1 MAVCRVGALT
11 LFRLETTLT
20 EARENTRSTERRPT
34 ERRPL
39 VLFFLHNFFISIGTV
54 LIYVCAT
61 LLLLQ
66 NNPDLSLPLGYFL
79 AAVGCVAVG
88 KAYEYF
94 EHRLALKK
102 LVRGVMLVT
111 VALVV
116 LMSAGLYLLDPFV
129 EAVVLLI
136 GYRTIYLLSGL
147 EFWGLSAL
155 VFDVR
160 QSKRIFGIIG
170 SGDLPAKA
178 IGAILVVL
186 IHSSYSLY
194 ILLWIASV
202 AFLLALIIQNLTFRY
217 TAIPDHLAARKRP
230 PTASV
235 APRLIDRFFGG
246 SLLVFSLCAGMVFI
260 SAGAFFIEYGFFINV
275 KHKYHDEGD
284 VMSYIGY
291 LLALAFSAATV
302 IKLALSSRVIDRF
315 GLGKVLVSLPIGTAF
330 VSLFLYGFSFLQP
343 SEIVLLN
350 MFSGLY
356 IFFEIL
362 RKTTYDPVFLVMFQ
376 PLFLT
381 QRLQAHTLAKGV
393 YEPLG
398 MAITGLITLLAYLG
412 HIHFGAIS
420 FLFILGF
427 ASLGFYFLVKA
438 RGHYLR
444 ELQQALSKRF
454 LTEQDLVFQHDAEDI
469 VVDKLSS
476 GLPSDVLFSVN
487 WLADYHPARLVGKYK
502 ELLDNPSPAVRRQ
515 TLVTMQRLGVIYD
528 PTVLFGLAERET
540 ELENRPLYGQIACGQ
555 AGTSESQALMF
566 LNSQDLS
573 IVQGAVMGSHQSGRF
588 QNRTRATLQ
597 YLAVSEYEAD
607 KLALLAILA
616 QTRDSAFGDF
626 VAQCIASTSYVIKDK
641 AIGVASLIP
650 SESLAAKLFSLTQ
663 DRDYDKQSV
672 LGLFEMGEVGLP
684 WLEKIAEITEPQL
697 IHFLTIGCERYRR
710 PDTLR
715 MLLGLVSGTRLRTR
729 TAALRSLTRV
739 DPLRGQIGDLSALLA
754 TEFGFVYQL
763 LAGQA
768 ETDSQAL
775 VASLAFEIDEA
786 LRRIFYILMLQY
798 DPKLVENAMLNIEH
812 SSREKRANAIEILD
826 NIIPRQ
832 EYLALHSLLETD
844 DAAQVQA
851 VFARTVCRGK
861 TPEPILDYIFNAG
874 ADQFSAWTL
883 AQAIAALPVSD
894 DEVQLMRYQN
904 HDNELIR
911 EAARMKIE
919 SGDSEPKNNITT
931 MHQST
936 AAAIVSPIEKVMVLK
951 RTQLFENTPE
961 NILASIVPI
970 ITEHPIG
977 RGEVIFE
984 KGEMGNCMYVIY
996 SGAVAIMDGET
1007 QLAEFGADDIF
1018 GELALLD
1025 TESRSASAEV
1035 TSDALLFKI
1044 GQDDFYDLMEER
1056 TELLKSVLSI
1066 LCQRIR
1072 RQNSRLRSAEKAGI

>member
-1 MAVCRVGALT
+1 M
-11 LFRLETTLT
+11 
-20 EARENTRSTERRPT
+20 
-34 ERRPL
+34 
-39 VLFFLHNFFISIGTV
+39 HNFFISIGTI

-61 LLLLQ
+61 VLLLQ

-79 AAVGCVAVG
+79 AALGCVAVG
-88 KAYEYF
+88 KAYEHF

-111 VALVV
+111 VAVVV

-136 GYRTIYLLSGL
+136 GYRTVYLLSGL

-186 IHSSYSLY
+186 IHSAYSLY
-194 ILLWIASV
+194 ILLWVASV

-217 TAIPDHLAARKRP
+217 TAIPDHHAARKRHSA
-230 PTASV
+230 TVA
-235 APRLIDRFFGG
+235 APRLIDRFFGE
-246 SLLVFSLCAGMVFI
+246 SQLVFSLCAGMVFI
-260 SAGAFFIEYGFFINV
+260 SAAAIFIEYGFFINV

-291 LLALAFSAATV
+291 LLALAFGAATI

-315 GLGKVLVSLPIGTAF
+315 GLGKVLVLLPIGTAIA
-330 VSLFLYGFSFLQP
+330 SLFLYGFSFLSP

-362 RKTTYDPVFLVMFQ
+362 RKTTYDSVFLVMFQ

-381 QRLQAHTLAKGV
+381 QRLQAHTLAKGI

-398 MAITGLITLLAYLG
+398 MAITGLITLLAYAAQV
-412 HIHFGAIS
+412 HYGAVS

-427 ASLGFYFLVKA
+427 AMMGFYFLAQA
-438 RGHYLR
+438 RRHYLR

-454 LTEQDLVFQHDAEDI
+454 LSEQDLVFQHDAEAI
-469 VVDKLSS
+469 VIGKLSS
-476 GLPSDVLFSVN
+476 DLPSDVLFSVN
-487 WLADYHPARLVGKYK
+487 WLAEYLPARLEGQYK
-502 ELLDNPSPAVRRQ
+502 KLLDNPSPPVRRQ
-515 TLVTMQRLGVIYD
+515 TLLTVLRLGVAYD
-528 PTVLFGLAERET
+528 PALLFTLATREPQPDI
-540 ELENRPLYGQIACGQ
+540 RPLYGQIACGQ
-555 AGTSESQALMF
+555 AGISERQALSF
-566 LNSQDLS
+566 LNSQDLH
-573 IVQGAVMGSHQSGRF
+573 IVQGGVMGCRQSGKF
-588 QNRTRATLQ
+588 DLQTTATLR
-597 YLAVSEYEAD
+597 YLANSDYEVD
-607 KLALLAILA
+607 KLALLAVLVQI
-616 QTRDSAFGDF
+616 RDPLYGNFI
-626 VAQCIASTSYVIKDK
+626 AQCLHSDSFIIKDK
-641 AIGVASLIP
+641 AVAVAALIP
-650 SESLAAKLFSLTQ
+650 SEPLAADLFALTQ

-672 LGLFEMGEVGLP
+672 LGLFEMGTIGVH
-684 WLEKIAEITEPQL
+684 WLEKIAAGSEPQL

-710 PDTLR
+710 PDTLQI
-715 MLLGLVSGTRLRTR
+715 LLGLVRGPRLRTR
-729 TAALRSLTRV
+729 TAALRSLTRI
-739 DPLRGQIGDLSALLA
+739 DPPREQLGDLPNLLNA
-754 TEFGFVYQL
+754 EFDFIYQL
-763 LAGQA
+763 LTGQA
-768 ETDSQAL
+768 ETVDLAL
-775 VASLAFEIDEA
+775 NASLGFEIDET

-798 DPKLVENAMLNIEH
+798 DSKMVENAMINIEH

-851 VFARTVCRGK
+851 VFAKTVSRD
-861 TPEPILDYIFNAG
+861 TALEPILDYVLNAG
-874 ADQFSAWTL
+874 VDRFSEWTIVH
-883 AQAIAALPVSD
+883 AIAGLPSSAVAAKLS
-894 DEVQLMRYQN
+894 RYR
-904 HDNELIR
+904 HLPGELIQ
-911 EAARMKIE
+911 AAVRLRIDD
-919 SGDSEPKNNITT
+919 GDFNKEKSTTT
-931 MHQST
+931 MHQPT
-936 AAAIVSPIEKVMVLK
+936 AAVTVSPIEKVMVLK

-961 NILASIVPI
+961 NVLAAIVPI
-970 ITEHPIG
+970 ISEYSSG

-984 KGEMGNCMYVIY
+984 KGDLGNCMYVIY
-996 SGAVAIMDGET
+996 SGKVAIMDGET

-1025 TESRSASAEV
+1025 TESRSASAVV
-1035 TSDALLFKI
+1035 TSNALLFKI

-1072 RQNSRLRSAEKAGI
+1072 RQNTRLRSAEKAGI